1 MKLRKYRKED
11 SAVICGW
18 IRDEESLYK
27 WSADRIGIFPL
38 PAEALNDNYAPVMD
52 SGRFFPMTAV
62 DEGDRVT
69 GHLFIRYPDAADRS
83 TVRFGFVIVD
93 PALRGRGFG
102 KEMLRLA
109 MEYAVSELKASR
121 ITLGVFA
128 NNPLA
133 RACYEAVGFRA
144 VGEPVLYRMAVG
156 EWECVEMELIPEPGT

>member
-38 PAEALNDNYAPVMD
+38 PAEALNDNYAPVTD
-52 SGRFFPMTAV
+52 SGWFFPVTAV
-62 DEGDRVT
+62 DEEDRVI

-128 NNPLA
+128 NNPSA
-133 RACYEAVGFRA
+133 RACYEAVGFRPA
-144 VGEPVLYRMAVG
+144 GKTILCKMPAG
-156 EWECVEMELIPEPGT
+156 EWECIELEYRPS

>member
-1 MKLRKYRKED
+1 MRLRSYRKED

-27 WSADRIGIFPL
+27 WSADRIGLFPL
-38 PAEALNDNYAPVMD
+38 PAEALNDQYGPKTG

-62 DEGDRVT
+62 DEAGRVL
-69 GHLFIRYPDAADRS
+69 GHLIIRYPDEADNS

-109 MEYAVSELKASR
+109 VAYAVRELKASR

-128 NNPLA
+128 NNPPA

-144 VGEPVLYRMAVG
+144 TGETCLCRMAAG
-156 EWECVEMELIPEPGT
+156 EWECVEMELVPDPGT

>member
-1 MKLRKYRKED
+1 MKLREYRKED

-27 WSADRIGIFPL
+27 WSADRIGLFPL
-38 PAEALNDNYAPVMD
+38 PPEALNDNYAPVTG

-62 DEGDRVT
+62 DEKDRVV
-69 GHLFIRYPDAADRS
+69 GHLFIRYPDETDRS

-93 PALRGRGFG
+93 PEIRGRGNG

-109 MEYAVSELKASR
+109 MDHAVRELKASR

-128 NNPLA
+128 GNPSA
-133 RACYEAVGFRA
+133 RACYEAAGFRPA
-144 VGEPVLYRMAVG
+144 GKTFLCKMPVG
-156 EWECVEMELIPEPGT
+156 EWECIEMEYRIT